1 MSAFSKR
8 KRTALDHSSR
18 ISAVEENHST
28 LEENLTNI
36 ETSVTN
42 LSNSALK
49 FNPTDGSIEIKNP
62 NNTGS
67 GSAGGGLIIS
77 QDATGAVSIKNTD
90 TTTGSTL
97 TLGTVGKHEAISI
110 GRAGGAVRIN
120 SRYLGIFMGT
130 GDDDGLTLS
139 LDASSNNGEIIL
151 NEAQKH
157 LYIGVKNAKEAL
169 KIASN
174 GAITTTGNING
185 APPLQMSYLSG
196 VTSDIQTQLNLLG
209 TSISGLPAPPQ
220 SSKHHILD
228 FIITWDVEWSRDI
241 TIVDSVDW
249 SDFLT
254 LEGGANTYTAPFT
267 GQITAAQLSFID
279 PPTDFNA
286 TGRRFRLRFGTDVR
300 NYMDVPLIDTSGY
313 SFSININTL
322 SYEWLDFATVV
333 DIPKNTLITL
343 HMEEVIN
350 DSFTPKIP
358 TGTKLR
364 VSVLLEE

>member
-254 LEGGANTYTAPFT
+254 LEGGANTYIAPFDC
-267 GQITAAQLSFID
+267 QITATQISYID

-286 TGRRFRLRFGTDVR
+286 TARNFRLRFNTDLR
-300 NYMDVPLIDTSGY
+300 TYNNVPLIDTSGLP
-313 SFSININTL
+313 FFQKINTL
-322 SYEWLDFATVV
+322 SHQWETFGTAV
-333 DIPKNTLITL
+333 DTPKNTVVYL
-343 HMEEVIN
+343 HMEEVIF
-350 DSFTPKIP
+350 DSTPKIP
-358 TGTKLR
+358 IGTKLR
-364 VSVLLEE
+364 VSLLLEE